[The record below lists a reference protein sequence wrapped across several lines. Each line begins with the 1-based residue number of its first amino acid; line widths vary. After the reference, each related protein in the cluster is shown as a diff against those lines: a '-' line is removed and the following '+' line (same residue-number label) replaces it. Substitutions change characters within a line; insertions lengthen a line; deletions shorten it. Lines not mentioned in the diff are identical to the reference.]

1 MQLRLFVLRIRKDK
15 THTLYR
21 IAYCGASPVAASE
34 ARGSKSDFTK
44 FAVYGEASN
53 KLTCSLSEI
62 KILNSDQIITDIYYD
77 LVKGLSV
84 KDVLTKWKINLDLDY
99 DVNFENPQNNLPLH
113 IEKVFDNVTTYVES
127 FAMSDPKTLFVFDSS
142 TPPEWASKALDDLT
156 EKVADKVKLPKD
168 IMMRHIGSLDL
179 FKTTDY
185 DCYGNPFVIVERP
198 RGSENT
204 LNIIFADELI
214 KGSDCLIVN
223 AKLSRGDYLMVD
235 SIQIVSLP
243 CKDFP
248 HVTFTSKEKI
258 NRFEISV
265 WRKEKDET
273 WLVHHE
279 QKVFMESIRLNIGI
293 IGQEVSVNN
302 EWFDRIR
309 AAVPN
314 TDKCNEDLKKA
325 QKIQHSTIESTTILL
340 NDDAKKTSEDRKKQ
354 LKPLTNLKSKDAF
367 FPKGWDKRS
376 ESHGALEFFKWF
388 QDITRDATDVML
400 QDPYIEDVALHFI
413 MSSGSARFTLI
424 TQTSLKTNSNGTSYI
439 EDEREGHPSRKDKI
453 LSLISHHPTLFRNTD
468 FVILDITMRDN
479 KLHDRYL
486 FVDYPD
492 GRSIGF
498 TLSNSLQGATTKQP
512 LLVTEIGDST
522 LHKVKDYVQSN
533 IERQKAEGKLATIYD
548 SKNDTS
554 KTAYLKNQIAYPEF
568 YKWVCEYINSR
579 GDVGNIT
586 ESDINQI
593 IDDILY
599 GPYSAKD
606 NLFGKI
612 SSVCKLLAEVSG
624 DKKEILMDK
633 IVSVVHNRR
642 DIAGVLKD
650 FILKGHYESYPI
662 GYRNHIGRPAYY
674 QLYQILIGDFN
685 QILDN
690 ARSHLIDFALSEHY
704 YYDNFG
710 LYFACTILVKAS
722 PEAAIDV
729 LRQFYPTL
737 LSIKSDPQVTPIC
750 KITDVLLYT
759 IFYNNTLYRDYSI
772 MDGLLQDQNEVLRAL
787 GALLILYNFEYCEF
801 RIGDIKAYLSN
812 GMITDEEALAICKTA
827 LCICPPLR
835 EYEEWL
841 KITTSYLCKFPLERI
856 KGEIK
861 DFLCGR
867 TPKEAKLAFVEHV
880 IPSVQATNSIAV
892 EDIESYLLDVL
903 YDVSEDSDNCQVILP
918 MALKSLGCTPG
929 KLIDR
934 IKEDIASF
942 DWKLGN
948 PMLLDTENLWRQ
960 EIPLRNA
967 KKLLNNLEETEDI
980 IDLRNKIESRLN
992 RKEN

>member
-1 MQLRLFVLRIRKDK
+1 MATSQ
-15 THTLYR
+15 
-21 IAYCGASPVAASE
+21 
-34 ARGSKSDFTK
+34 ARASKSDFNK
-44 FAVYGEASN
+44 FAVYGEAPN

-62 KILNSDQIITDIYYD
+62 KIIDSDQIITDIYYD
-77 LVKGLSV
+77 LVRGLSV
-84 KDVLTKWKINLDLDY
+84 KEVLTKWKINLDLDY

-142 TPPEWASKALDDLT
+142 TPPDWASKALDDLT
-156 EKVADKVKLPKD
+156 EKVTDKVKLPKD

-185 DCYGNPFVIVERP
+185 DCYGNPFVNVERP
-198 RGSENT
+198 RESENT
-204 LNIIFADELI
+204 LNITFADDLI

-243 CKDFP
+243 CKDVP

-279 QKVFMESIRLNIGI
+279 QKVFIESICLNIGI
-293 IGQEVSVNN
+293 IGLEVSVNN

-325 QKIQHSTIESTTILL
+325 QKIQHSTTESTTVLL
-340 NDDAKKTSEDRKKQ
+340 NDDANKTSKDRKKQ
-354 LKPLTNLKSKDAF
+354 LKPLTNLKSKDGF
-367 FPKGWDKRS
+367 FPKGWDKES

-424 TQTSLKTNSNGTSYI
+424 TQTSLKTNSDGTSYV
-439 EDEREGHPSRKDKI
+439 EEEREGHPSRKDKI
-453 LSLISHHPTLFRNTD
+453 LNLISHHPTLFRHTD
-468 FVILDITMRDN
+468 FVIQDITGRDN

-512 LLVTEIGDST
+512 LLVTEIGEST
-522 LHKVKDYVQSN
+522 LHNVKDHVQSN
-533 IERQKAEGKLATIYD
+533 IERRKTEGTLATIYD
-548 SKNDTS
+548 SKNDTP
-554 KTAYLKNQIAYPEF
+554 KTAYLKNQIVDPEF
-568 YKWVCEYINSR
+568 YKWLCEYIKSH
-579 GDVGNIT
+579 GDVDNIT
-586 ESDINQI
+586 ESDINYI

-599 GPYSAKD
+599 GPYSTKD

-612 SSVCKLLAEVSG
+612 SAACKLLAEVRG
-624 DKKEILMDK
+624 DKEEILMNK
-633 IVSVVHNRR
+633 IVSVFRNRTDMVR
-642 DIAGVLKD
+642 ELKE
-650 FILKGHYESYPI
+650 FILKGHYEYYPI

-674 QLYQILIGDFN
+674 QLYQILSGDFN

-710 LYFACTILVKAS
+710 LYFASEILTRVS
-722 PEAAIDV
+722 PEETIDV
-729 LRQFYPTL
+729 LRQLYPTL
-737 LSIKSDPQVTPIC
+737 ISIKSDPQVTPIC
-750 KITDVLLYT
+750 KITDVLLHG
-759 IFYNNTLYRDYSI
+759 IFYANAIYGEFSI
-772 MDGLLQDQNEVLRAL
+772 MKGLLQDQNDVFRAL
-787 GALLILYNFEYCEF
+787 GALLMLYNYEYRETTVADA
-801 RIGDIKAYLSN
+801 ITIADIKAYLSN
-812 GMITDEEALAICKTA
+812 GIITDEEALAICKTA
-827 LCICPPLR
+827 LCIFPRLS
-835 EYEEWL
+835 EYEKWL
-841 KITTSYLCKFPLERI
+841 KITILYLCKFSMERI

-867 TPKEAKLAFVEHV
+867 TPKEAKLAFVGYV
-880 IPSVQATNSIAV
+880 IPSVPPTNSITA
-892 EDIESYLLDVL
+892 EDIESYLLDIL
-903 YDVSEDSDNCQVILP
+903 YDLSEESDNCQIILP
-918 MALKSLGCTPG
+918 QALKALGCTPG

-934 IKEDIASF
+934 IKKDIVNF
-942 DWKLGN
+942 DKELTT
-948 PMLLDTENLWRQ
+948 PMLPNTENLWRLK
-960 EIPLRNA
+960 IPLHNA
-967 KKLLNNLEETEDI
+967 KQLLNNLEETEDI
-980 IDLRNKIESRLN
+980 IDLRNEIESRLN